1 MTDLDFFKNL
11 ALAMVQS
18 GAIKLGPIDLSNGVM
33 LSEDK
38 INEFYNAGTKVLI
51 MAELACR
58 RLEIASGEG
67 VETDATQN
75 D

>member
-11 ALAMVQS
+11 AMAMVQS

-38 INEFYNAGTKVLI
+38 INEFYNAGSIVLI

-58 RLEIASGEG
+58 RLEIASDEG
-67 VETDATQN
+67 VETDAKQN
-75 D
+75 G